1 MILQEAA
8 LAQLVGEL
16 SKQQSPQFVPDTVA
30 EYMKRQPVAGQY
42 VASHQR
48 ELGVEGVVLVL
59 LHAAILTKAVERA
72 AGRRLRRLGSPSLD
86 SAARMVKADDAF
98 EKAQPAA
105 HDYLVANVADDDT
118 LQTPA
123 HKTLALYL
131 VRVLVQAA
139 LDRV

>member
-16 SKQQSPQFVPDTVA
+16 SAHQSPEFVPDTVA
-30 EYMKRQPVAGQY
+30 GYMKRQPVAGQY

-59 LHAAILTKAVERA
+59 LHAAILTQAVERA
-72 AGRRLRRLGSPSLD
+72 AGRRLRRMGSPSLD
-86 SAARMVKADDAF
+86 SAARLVKDDAAF
-98 EKAQPAA
+98 AAAQPAA
-105 HDYLVANVADDDT
+105 HDYLVANVADDAT
-118 LQTPA
+118 LRTPA
-123 HKTLALYL
+123 QKAQALFL

-139 LDRV
+139 LDRI

>member
-16 SKQQSPQFVPDTVA
+16 SAKSSPQFVPDTVA

-48 ELGVEGVVLVL
+48 ELGVEGVVLAL
-59 LHAAILTKAVERA
+59 LHAAILTQAVERA
-72 AGRRLRRLGSPSLD
+72 VGRRLRRMGSPSLD
-86 SAARMVKADDAF
+86 SAARLVKDDDAF
-98 EKAQPAA
+98 AKAQPAA

-118 LQTPA
+118 LENPA
-123 HKTLALYL
+123 QKTLALFL